1 MLTEKMFIPVEKLC
15 NENYTCYMPM
25 DSPEKIHNAIHAAR
39 MYYYQNKTTEAIA
52 REMYIS
58 RSSVSRLIAFA
69 RDRGFVTIRIIDV
82 DDQASELAKAIYA
95 KYHQIKKIHIVPVSQ
110 MLGESEWLEAVAQY
124 TANYLNT
131 IFDSNMILG
140 VAWGATINAI
150 SRFLTPKATHNSH
163 IVQLN
168 GAGNTRSM
176 GIEYA
181 SEIIMR
187 FGHAYQAS
195 VELFPVPTFFDYSS
209 TKESLWK
216 ERSIKRILELQEASD
231 LLLHSIGAVSSGVPS
246 HVYSGGF
253 LETKDY
259 QELRRLNIAGDI
271 ATVFFRQD
279 GSFDNIPLN
288 LRASGP
294 NLNLIK
300 QKRALCVVSGLGKT
314 AGLHAAL
321 LGGLIKEL
329 IVDEPTA
336 RMLVN
341 EYISTRKESYFNE

>member
-1 MLTEKMFIPVEKLC
+1 MMEDT
-15 NENYTCYMPM
+15 
-25 DSPEKIHNAIHAAR
+25 EKIHNAIHAAR
-39 MYYYQNKTTEAIA
+39 MYYYQNLTTEAIA
-52 REMYIS
+52 REMVIS

-69 RDRGFVTIRIIDV
+69 RERGLVTIRIIDV
-82 DDQASELAKAIYA
+82 DDQPSALAQSMYS
-95 KYHQIKKIHIVPVSQ
+95 KYHQVKKVHIVPVPYI
-110 MLGESEWLEAVAQY
+110 LGETEWLERVAQY

-131 IFDSNMILG
+131 IFDSEMIMG
-140 VAWGATINAI
+140 VAWGATISAI
-150 SRFLTPKATHNSH
+150 SRYLQPKTTHNSH

-181 SEIIMR
+181 GEIIMR

-195 VELFPVPTFFDYSS
+195 VDLFPVPTFFDYVS
-209 TKESLWK
+209 TKEAFWK
-216 ERSIKRILELQEASD
+216 ERSVKRILELQERAD

-279 GSFDNIPLN
+279 GSFDNIPIN

-300 QKRALCVVSGLGKT
+300 QKNAVCVVSGLGKV

-321 LGGLIKEL
+321 LGGLVKEL

-336 RMLVN
+336 RMLV
-341 EYISTRKESYFNE
+341 EKYITTRKDNIFDE

>member
-1 MLTEKMFIPVEKLC
+1 ME
-15 NENYTCYMPM
+15 
-25 DSPEKIHNAIHAAR
+25 DPEQIHNAIYAAR
-39 MYYYQNKTTEAIA
+39 MYYYQNETMEAIGRKMA
-52 REMYIS
+52 IS

-69 RDRGFVTIRIIDV
+69 RERGIVAIRIIDV
-82 DDQASELAKAIYA
+82 DDQPCAMAQAIKA
-95 KYHQIKKIHIVPVSQ
+95 KYQQVEKIHIVPVSH
-110 MLGESEWLEAVAQY
+110 MLGEAEWLEAVAQY

-131 IFDSNMILG
+131 IIDSDMIMG
-140 VAWGATINAI
+140 VAWGATISAI
-150 SRFLTPKATHNSH
+150 SRLLTPRTTHDSH

-181 SEIIMR
+181 GEILLR

-195 VELFPVPTFFDYSS
+195 VDLFPVPTFFDYSS
-209 TKESLWK
+209 TKDALWK
-216 ERSIKRILELQEASD
+216 ERSIKRILELQEKAD
-231 LLLHSIGAVSSGVPS
+231 LLLHSIGAVSAGVPS

-253 LETKDY
+253 LEANDY
-259 QELRRLNIAGDI
+259 QELRRYNIAGDI

-279 GSFDNIPLN
+279 GSYDNVPIN

-300 QKRALCVVSGLGKT
+300 QKRAVCVVSGMGKV

-321 LGGLIKEL
+321 SGGLVKEL

-341 EYISTRKESYFNE
+341 KYISTGKENI

>member
-1 MLTEKMFIPVEKLC
+1 ME
-15 NENYTCYMPM
+15 
-25 DSPEKIHNAIHAAR
+25 DPEKIHNAIHAAR

-52 REMYIS
+52 IDMAIS
-58 RSSVSRLIAFA
+58 RSSVSRLITFA
-69 RDRGFVTIRIIDV
+69 RERGLVTIRVIDV
-82 DDQASELAKAIYA
+82 DDQPSVLAQAIYA
-95 KYHQIKKIHIVPVSQ
+95 NYQHIKKIHIVPVSQ
-110 MLGESEWLEAVAQY
+110 MLGEAEWLDAVALY
-124 TANYLNT
+124 SANYLNT
-131 IFDSNMILG
+131 IMDSDMIMG
-140 VAWGATINAI
+140 VAWGATISAI
-150 SRFLTPKATHNSH
+150 SSYLQPKTTHNSH

-195 VELFPVPTFFDYSS
+195 VDLFPVPTFFDYVS
-209 TKESLWK
+209 TKEALWK
-216 ERSIKRILELQEASD
+216 ERSIKRILGLQERAD

-253 LETKDY
+253 LEPKDY
-259 QELRRLNIAGDI
+259 QELRSFNIAGDI

-279 GSFDNIPLN
+279 GSFDNIPIN

-300 QKRALCVVSGLGKT
+300 QKRALCIVSGLGKT

-321 LGGLIKEL
+321 LGGLINEL
-329 IVDEPTA
+329 VVDEPTA

-341 EYISTRKESYFNE
+341 KYISTKKEKNFDEQYYL